1 MKILFASPGFGD
13 PSENIQS
20 ALGYNLQQRG
30 HDIDAFCFAVS
41 PQIKGVNTKTKWTFR
56 SIDQYVTK
64 KITERH
70 PWVTA
75 NGRWIF
81 NWLLY
86 HRWKRAVSNELQA
99 TDYDIVLTT
108 QITISPTVL
117 AASEQGVP
125 SVIITTGPATVKYD
139 PNDRDTDKTPDFAS
153 LPIGKKI
160 QYPFIRA
167 VHQWNYK
174 AFTEATEVFATSEFD
189 ASITSDTFGR
199 EPKLI
204 YIPVPIDKFKTDA
217 ESGSNI
223 TLVNPRDSNKG
234 LDTFLEIAEQLPDQE
249 FLIAGSLYD
258 DSLKSAIE
266 KISNI
271 TYLGWCD
278 DMSEVYAKTKLLL
291 VPSTYQ
297 EGGPRVIIEAFS
309 NGIPAIGSNIGGI
322 PDYIGDGGDVVDNY
336 TDPEAWVTIVTQ
348 YLSDNEYYKQ
358 KSQTARRRSELF
370 DQELIV
376 DEFEKILTTAVNEN

>member
-1 MKILFASPGFGD
+1 MRILFVSPGLGGSGID
-13 PSENIQS
+13 YPSTMANE
-20 ALGYNLQQRG
+20 LQQRG
-30 HDIDAFCFAVS
+30 HDVDALCFAVYPEMDEIS
-41 PQIKGVNTKTKWTFR
+41 IKNRWSLR
-56 SIDQYVTK
+56 SIDRYIWK
-64 KITERH
+64 NITESY
-70 PWVTA
+70 PWIT
-75 NGRWIF
+75 GYMRWMF
-81 NWLLY
+81 NLFLY
-86 HRWKRAVSNELQA
+86 YRWKRAVAHELQV
-99 TDYDIVLTT
+99 TDYDIVITT
-108 QITISPTVL
+108 RITTAPTVI

-153 LPIGKKI
+153 LPIEKQI

-167 VHQWNYK
+167 VHQWNCK
-174 AFTEATEVFATSEFD
+174 AFTEATEVVATSEFD

-199 EPKLI
+199 DPKII

-234 LDTFLEIAEQLPDQE
+234 LDTFLEIAERLPEQE

-258 DSLKSAIE
+258 DSLKSTIK
-266 KISNI
+266 KINNI

-376 DEFEKILTTAVNEN
+376 DEFEKVLTTAVNEN